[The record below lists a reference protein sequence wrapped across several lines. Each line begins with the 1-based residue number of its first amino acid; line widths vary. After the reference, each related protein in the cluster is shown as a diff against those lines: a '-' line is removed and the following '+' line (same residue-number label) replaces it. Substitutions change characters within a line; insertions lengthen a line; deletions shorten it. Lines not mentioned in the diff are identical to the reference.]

1 MTTTNDNDLRARGE
15 AMLAELRAILED
27 APLSTLRAVLSA
39 LSETRSNP
47 EQRQDDPAQ
56 DDNGRAATP

>member
-47 EQRQDDPAQ
+47 KQRQDDPAQ
-56 DDNGRAATP
+56 DNNGCAATP

>member
-1 MTTTNDNDLRARGE
+1 MPTTNDNDLRARGE

-56 DDNGRAATP
+56 DRPATG